1 MGPIYVQLDQRRTA
15 IVPIYEYICSKCGD
29 EFEVIQ
35 GFSDKPLKTCK
46 KCKGR
51 LRKKV
56 SQSSFHLKGSGWY
69 VTDYAGSAKPG
80 NTPGNSNGNNGSNSG
95 KSESSPK
102 PESKSKSES
111 KPKSDSKPK
120 SNNRKTVEKKPS
132 HSSSVSA

>member
-1 MGPIYVQLDQRRTA
+1 MRPIYVQLEQRRMA

-56 SQSSFHLKGSGWY
+56 SHSSFHLKGSGWY
-69 VTDYAGSAKPG
+69 VTDYAGSPKPG
-80 NTPGNSNGNNGSNSG
+80 SSNGNNGTGSD
-95 KSESSPK
+95 KSESSAKSDPK
-102 PESKSKSES
+102 SGSSDKSENS
-111 KPKSDSKPK
+111 AKSDPKIKPKNKKTAPK
-120 SNNRKTVEKKPS
+120 KAAA
-132 HSSSVSA
+132 SSSASA